1 MYVFVYMYVCM
12 YICMYVCIYNYNYYC
27 GKCLIFYIVRPVVR
41 PKGVES
47 GGVIPPGGNTRDAL
61 LAVAGVQ
68 MINQSKRS
76 PLLAK

>member
-1 MYVFVYMYVCM
+1 MVHVYMYIVTYMYVCM
-12 YICMYVCIYNYNYYC
+12 YNYYC
-27 GKCLIFYIVRPVVR
+27 DKCLIFYIVRPVVR